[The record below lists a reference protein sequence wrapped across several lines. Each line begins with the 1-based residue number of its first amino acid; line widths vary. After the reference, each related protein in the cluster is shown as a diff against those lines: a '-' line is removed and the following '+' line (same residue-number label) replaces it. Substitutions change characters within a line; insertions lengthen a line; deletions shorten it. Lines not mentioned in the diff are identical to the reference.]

1 MATYDIDAL
10 KSDLPTAKEL
20 AQFVYDRTQIALDL
34 VGKPKEDQYVVAK
47 NALEGKKVPTDFIT
61 TDNPYV
67 DKRELIPVDEIKR
80 LPPRS
85 EDLPP
90 IDSRVNFFGATNMPH
105 PFDPQSDKKV
115 QINFW
120 KYDNGLITFQ
130 IMGPLEQMAV
140 GERINKFGQ
149 TVPEKYTYIDPRTEE
164 SVLRRPDG
172 TFTEKGRGLYA
183 YCSGEKG
190 AGIWSMIDKS
200 TMAIAAKNITN
211 PWA

>member
-34 VGKPKEDQYVVAK
+34 VGKPKEDQYQVAK
-47 NALEGKKVPTDFIT
+47 NALEGKKVPADYIT
-61 TDNPYV
+61 SDNPYV
-67 DKRELIPVDEIKR
+67 DKRELIPVDEIKK

-90 IDSRVNFFGATNMPH
+90 VESRVNFFGATNMPH

-120 KYDNGLITFQ
+120 KYDNDLIRFQ
-130 IMGPLEQMAV
+130 VMGPLEQIAV

-149 TVPEKYTYIDPRTEE
+149 TVPEKYSYIDPRTEE

-183 YCSGEKG
+183 FCSGEKG

>member
-20 AQFVYDRTQIALDL
+20 AQFVYDRTQVALDL

-47 NALEGKKVPTDFIT
+47 NALEGKKIPQDFIT
-61 TDNPYV
+61 NDNPYV
-67 DKRELIPVDEIKR
+67 DKRELIPVDEIKK

-90 IDSRVNFFGATNMPH
+90 LESRVNFFGATNMPH

-130 IMGPLEQMAV
+130 IMGPLEQIAV

-164 SVLRRPDG
+164 TILRRPDG

>member
-1 MATYDIDAL
+1 MATYDIEAL

-20 AQFVYDRTQIALDL
+20 AQFVYDRTQISLDL
-34 VGKPKEDQYVVAK
+34 IGKPKEDQYQVAK
-47 NALEGKKVPTDFIT
+47 NALEGKKVPQEYIT
-61 TDNPYV
+61 QDNPYV
-67 DKRELIPVDEIKR
+67 DKRELIPVDEIRK
-80 LPPRS
+80 LPPRD

-90 IDSRVNFFGATNMPH
+90 IESRVNFFGAFNMPH

-120 KYDNGLITFQ
+120 KYDNGMITYQ
-130 IMGPLEQMAV
+130 IMGPLEQVAE
-140 GERINKFGQ
+140 GSRINKYGQ
-149 TVPEKYTYIDPRTEE
+149 QVPEKYSWIDPRTTEL
-164 SVLRRPDG
+164 VLRRPDG

-190 AGIWSMIDKS
+190 SGIWALIDKNIR
-200 TMAIAAKNITN
+200 AIAAKNIAN

>member
-34 VGKPKEDQYVVAK
+34 VGKPKEDQYQVAK
-47 NALEGKKVPTDFIT
+47 NALEGKKVPADYIT
-61 TDNPYV
+61 NDNPYV
-67 DKRELIPVDEIKR
+67 DKRELIPVDEIKK

-85 EDLPP
+85 EDLPS
-90 IDSRVNFFGATNMPH
+90 IESRVNFFGATNMPH

-130 IMGPLEQMAV
+130 VMGPLEQVAV

-149 TVPEKYTYIDPRTEE
+149 TVPEKYSYIDPRTEE

-183 YCSGEKG
+183 FCSGEKG

>member
-1 MATYDIDAL
+1 MATYDIEAL
-10 KSDLPTAKEL
+10 KVDLPTAKEL

-34 VGKPKEDQYVVAK
+34 VGKSKEDQYVVAK
-47 NALEGKKVPTDFIT
+47 NALEGKKIPAEFIT
-61 TDNPYV
+61 SDNPYV
-67 DKRELIPVDEIKR
+67 DKRELIPVDEIKK

-90 IDSRVNFFGATNMPH
+90 IESRVNFFGATNMPH

-120 KYDNGLITFQ
+120 KYDNGLITYQ
-130 IMGPLEQMAV
+130 IMGPLEQIAV

-164 SVLRRPDG
+164 AVLRRPDG

-190 AGIWSMIDKS
+190 AGIWAMIDKS
-200 TMAIAAKNITN
+200 TMSIAAKNIAN

>member
-1 MATYDIDAL
+1 MATYDIEAL
-10 KSDLPTAKEL
+10 KVDLPTAKEL

-34 VGKPKEDQYVVAK
+34 VGKSKEDQYVVAK
-47 NALEGKKVPTDFIT
+47 NALEGKKVPAEFIT
-61 TDNPYV
+61 SDNPYV
-67 DKRELIPVDEIKR
+67 DKRELIPVDEIKK

-90 IDSRVNFFGATNMPH
+90 IESRVNFFGATNMPH

-120 KYDNGLITFQ
+120 KYDNGLITYQ
-130 IMGPLEQMAV
+130 IMGPLEQISV

>member
-1 MATYDIDAL
+1 MATYDIEAL
-10 KSDLPTAKEL
+10 KVDLPTAKEL

-34 VGKPKEDQYVVAK
+34 VGKSKEDQYVVAK
-47 NALEGKKVPTDFIT
+47 NALEGKKIPQDFIT
-61 TDNPYV
+61 NDNPYV
-67 DKRELIPVDEIKR
+67 DKRELIPVDEIKK

-130 IMGPLEQMAV
+130 ITGPLEQVAV

-164 SVLRRPDG
+164 TILRRPDG

>member
-20 AQFVYDRTQIALDL
+20 AQFVYDRTQVALDL

-47 NALEGKKVPTDFIT
+47 NALEGKKIPQDFIT
-61 TDNPYV
+61 SDNPYV
-67 DKRELIPVDEIKR
+67 DKRELIPVDEMKK
-80 LPPRS
+80 LPPRDES
-85 EDLPP
+85 LPP
-90 IDSRVNFFGATNMPH
+90 LESRVNFFGATNMPH

-130 IMGPLEQMAV
+130 IMGPLEQIAV
-140 GERINKFGQ
+140 GERINKYGQ

-164 SVLRRPDG
+164 TILRRPDG

>member
-1 MATYDIDAL
+1 MATYDIEAL
-10 KSDLPTAKEL
+10 KVDLPTAKEL

-34 VGKPKEDQYVVAK
+34 VGKSKEDQYVVAK
-47 NALEGKKVPTDFIT
+47 NALEGKKIPQDFVT

-67 DKRELIPVDEIKR
+67 DKRELIPVDEIKK
-80 LPPRS
+80 LPPRD

-90 IDSRVNFFGATNMPH
+90 VDSRVNFFGATNMPH

-130 IMGPLEQMAV
+130 IMGPLEQIAV

-164 SVLRRPDG
+164 TILRRPDG

>member
-20 AQFVYDRTQIALDL
+20 AQFVYDRTQVALDL
-34 VGKPKEDQYVVAK
+34 VGKPKEDQYQVAK
-47 NALEGKKVPTDFIT
+47 NALEGKKIPTDYIT
-61 TDNPYV
+61 SDNPYV
-67 DKRELIPVDEIKR
+67 DKRELIPVDEIKK

-90 IDSRVNFFGATNMPH
+90 IESRVNFFGATNMPH

-130 IMGPLEQMAV
+130 IMGPLEQVAV

-149 TVPEKYTYIDPRTEE
+149 NVPERYSYIDPRTEE
-164 SVLRRPDG
+164 SVLRRTDG

-183 YCSGEKG
+183 FCSGEKG

>member
-34 VGKPKEDQYVVAK
+34 VGKPKEDQYQVAK
-47 NALEGKKVPTDFIT
+47 NALEGKKVPAEYVTS
-61 TDNPYV
+61 DNPYV
-67 DKRELIPVDEIKR
+67 DKRELIPVDEIKK

-90 IDSRVNFFGATNMPH
+90 IESRVNFFGATNMPH

-120 KYDNGLITFQ
+120 KYDSGLITFQ
-130 IMGPLEQMAV
+130 IMGPLEQIAV

-149 TVPEKYTYIDPRTEE
+149 TVPEKYSYIDPRTEE
-164 SVLRRPDG
+164 SILRRPDG

-190 AGIWSMIDKS
+190 AGIWAMIDKS

>member
-34 VGKPKEDQYVVAK
+34 VGKPKEDQYQVAK
-47 NALEGKKVPTDFIT
+47 NALEGKKVPADYIT
-61 TDNPYV
+61 SDNPYV
-67 DKRELIPVDEIKR
+67 DKRELIPVDEIKK

-130 IMGPLEQMAV
+130 VMGPLEQIAV

-149 TVPEKYTYIDPRTEE
+149 TVPEKYSYIDPRTEE

-183 YCSGEKG
+183 FCSGEKG

>member
-1 MATYDIDAL
+1 MATYDIEAL
-10 KSDLPTAKEL
+10 KVDLPTAKEL

-34 VGKPKEDQYVVAK
+34 VGKSKEDQYVVAK
-47 NALEGKKVPTDFIT
+47 NALEGKKVPAEFIT
-61 TDNPYV
+61 SDNPYV
-67 DKRELIPVDEIKR
+67 DKRELIPVDEIKK

-130 IMGPLEQMAV
+130 IMGPLEQIAV

-164 SVLRRPDG
+164 TVLRRPDG

>member
-34 VGKPKEDQYVVAK
+34 VGKPKEDQYQVAK
-47 NALEGKKVPTDFIT
+47 NALEGKKVPADYIT
-61 TDNPYV
+61 NDNPYV
-67 DKRELIPVDEIKR
+67 DKRELIPVDEIKK

-90 IDSRVNFFGATNMPH
+90 IESRVNFFGATNMPH

-120 KYDNGLITFQ
+120 KYDSGLITFQ
-130 IMGPLEQMAV
+130 VMGPLEQVAV

-149 TVPEKYTYIDPRTEE
+149 TVPEKYSYIDPRTEE

-183 YCSGEKG
+183 FCSGEKG

>member
-1 MATYDIDAL
+1 MATYDIEAL
-10 KSDLPTAKEL
+10 KVDLSTAKEL

-34 VGKPKEDQYVVAK
+34 VGKSKEDQYVVAK
-47 NALEGKKVPTDFIT
+47 NALEGKKVPAEFIT

-67 DKRELIPVDEIKR
+67 DKRELIPVDEIKK

-90 IDSRVNFFGATNMPH
+90 IESRVNFFGATNMPH

-130 IMGPLEQMAV
+130 IMGPLEQIAV

>member
-34 VGKPKEDQYVVAK
+34 VGKPKEDQYQVAK
-47 NALEGKKVPTDFIT
+47 NALEGKKVPADYIT
-61 TDNPYV
+61 NDNPYV
-67 DKRELIPVDEIKR
+67 DKRELIPVDEIKK

-90 IDSRVNFFGATNMPH
+90 IESRVNFFGATNMPH

-120 KYDNGLITFQ
+120 KYDSGLITFQ
-130 IMGPLEQMAV
+130 IMGPLEQIAV

-149 TVPEKYTYIDPRTEE
+149 TVPEKYSYIDPRTEE
-164 SVLRRPDG
+164 SILRRPDG

-183 YCSGEKG
+183 FCSGEKG